1 MGRNRISRKSSL
13 SVAGPAW
20 PVLRSRHLKNKG
32 QSSSTAEPL
41 DKAARELTTKEGGED
56 HLPSEATAVVLPQHP
71 EPLTG
76 KGALGGKL

>member
-1 MGRNRISRKSSL
+1 MDDDKSILETAQTLLALQS
-13 SVAGPAW
+13 SS
-20 PVLRSRHLKNKG
+20 LRSRHLKNKG